1 MDKTTADRLRLQD
14 EKYMRRALEL
24 AQRGRGWVSPNPVV
38 GAVIVRDDG
47 TVIGEGWH
55 EKYGDL
61 HAERNALKHCM
72 EPPAGATMY
81 VTLEPCCHHGRQPPC
96 TDAILEA
103 GIRRVVVGSGDPNP
117 MVAGKG
123 IRILR
128 EHGVEVT
135 EGVLRDACNA
145 VNEIFFHFIQTNT
158 PYVVMKYAMTLDGKI
173 AAWTGESKWI
183 TGEEARVHVHALR
196 GRLFGIMCGVGTVL
210 ADDPLLT
217 CRLPGTRDPVRIICD
232 THLRTPLTAKVVTT
246 AAEVPTIIATASED
260 PDAIRSYEEAG
271 CRILRVAKTQAG
283 SIDLKELMQKLGNE
297 KIDSILLEGGGTLNW
312 SALES
317 GIVNRVMAYISP
329 KLFGGKDAKTPVEGQ
344 GVTVPPSAFRLG
356 NTSITR
362 LGRDFLIEG
371 KLLKDGE
378 EE

>member
-183 TGEEARVHVHALR
+183 TGEEARAHVHALR

-232 THLRTPLTAKVVTT
+232 THLRTPLTSR
-246 AAEVPTIIATASED
+246 PL
-260 PDAIRSYEEAG
+260 PR
-271 CRILRVAKTQAG
+271 R
-283 SIDLKELMQKLGNE
+283 
-297 KIDSILLEGGGTLNW
+297 
-312 SALES
+312 
-317 GIVNRVMAYISP
+317 
-329 KLFGGKDAKTPVEGQ
+329 
-344 GVTVPPSAFRLG
+344 
-356 NTSITR
+356 
-362 LGRDFLIEG
+362 
-371 KLLKDGE
+371 
-378 EE
+378 